1 MSMSVPN
8 PGRRLPQRAPRGG
21 RGFSLAELLVVI
33 LILSILFVVGGREIA
48 QAWKRQKLQ
57 SASTDIKIL
66 VQRALPEMQRL
77 NMQTFVQVGPLVT
90 AGASR
95 YLPIYL
101 IGDANGNGGIDP
113 FANPPTVAKP
123 DLLIAEYDLIV
134 KGLTGTRG
142 TTGVNQEFSL
152 SGYNVATVQSNLWLP
167 PAGCGVGRAPFCD
180 DDNWTLARAVMCDF
194 QGRAIGM
201 VPGAAPPPDP
211 VSGGAQLAAPA
222 TLVLTHVDMVTG
234 ALAPKTRYVLSINP
248 VWSVRVQKQIQDAT
262 LAWVDQQ
269 GG

>member
-1 MSMSVPN
+1 MTMSVPN
-8 PGRRLPQRAPRGG
+8 LGRRPSPRASRGG
-21 RGFSLAELLVVI
+21 RGFSLAELLVVL
-33 LILSILFVVGGREIA
+33 LILGIISVIGGREIS

-57 SASTDIKIL
+57 SAAADIKVL

-113 FANPPTVAKP
+113 FANPVTLAKP
-123 DLLIAEYDLIV
+123 DLLIAEYDIIV
-134 KGLTGTRG
+134 KGLTGVRG
-142 TTGVNQEFSL
+142 VSGVDQEFSA
-152 SGYNVATVQSNLWLP
+152 SGYDVSTIQSNLWLP
-167 PAGCGVGRAPFCD
+167 PAGCGLGRAPFCD
-180 DDNWTLARAVMCDF
+180 NDDWTVARAVMCDF
-194 QGRAIGM
+194 QGRAIAM
-201 VPGAAPPPDP
+201 VAGAAPPPDP
-211 VSGGAQLAAPA
+211 VSSGVQLAAPA
-222 TLVLTHVDMVTG
+222 TLVLTHVDMVSG
-234 ALAPKTRYVLSINP
+234 SVMPRTRYVLSINP
-248 VWSVRVQKQIQDAT
+248 VWSVRIQKQIQDAS